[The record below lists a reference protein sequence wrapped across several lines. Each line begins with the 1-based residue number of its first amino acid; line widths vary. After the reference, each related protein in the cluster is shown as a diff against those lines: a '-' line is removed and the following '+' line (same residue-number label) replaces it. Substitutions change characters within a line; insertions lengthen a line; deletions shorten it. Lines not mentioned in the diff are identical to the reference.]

1 MATPATANLTTAMLT
16 VVMLPMTL
24 LAMVIL
30 TTTITCQTACKRM
43 PKELR
48 SWDAYLELTKQVDD
62 FLESLPL
69 IQQLAHPALRQR
81 HWDKLCE
88 LTGKTFDVNSDLF
101 KLCTLLDAGLLECV
115 EEVCSYSGVWLW
127 CVAVVRSCGV

>member
-1 MATPATANLTTAMLT
+1 
-16 VVMLPMTL
+16 
-24 LAMVIL
+24 
-30 TTTITCQTACKRM
+30 M

-69 IQQLAHPALRQR
+69 IQQLANPALRQR

-88 LTGKTFDVNSDLF
+88 LTGKNFDVNSDLF
-101 KLCTLLDAGLLECV
+101 KLTTLLDAGLLDCV
-115 EEVCSYSGVWLW
+115 EEVCSYSAIGAAKA
-127 CVAVVRSCGV
+127 C